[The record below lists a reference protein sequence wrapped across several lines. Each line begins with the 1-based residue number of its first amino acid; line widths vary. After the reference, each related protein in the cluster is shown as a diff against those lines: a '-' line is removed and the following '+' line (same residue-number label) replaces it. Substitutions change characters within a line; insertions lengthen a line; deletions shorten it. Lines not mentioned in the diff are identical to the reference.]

1 MKQEIFRL
9 AAILYADNNYEVS
22 SKTLH
27 RKVIES
33 IFIDNNNEF
42 IGLHSLIDT
51 LKKQY
56 NLDFTEEEIKDVTN
70 DIDNFITSTCK
81 VEELRISLT
90 AKRFETIKGKIV
102 YNNLDYFIEQFHKA
116 NNQYSLKDIKAII
129 YRFLYEIFQ
138 TNISSFSKLVDPS
151 VQIQDLININDHNLN
166 SIEIEIINTFLNWE
180 NDEKNKMIFD
190 ISNLALEYCLITNK
204 KGTNFKLENL
214 KNKCFYLD
222 TNVIFR
228 AIGINGENRKNRTL
242 TFLEKFKEAK
252 ENLYISKFTIE
263 EIKRTLDFYINQ
275 INRFNS
281 AKINSDV
288 FKKFSKSQDFVD
300 YYHSWRRTRVNDSI
314 DLFKAHI
321 FSLIE
326 ELKKKFDIKDDYKE
340 YFDLKDP
347 NVNDLILD
355 KGSQINTFKSDG
367 KSSPYLEASIIDA
380 KNVYLIE
387 ILRNGHYNNIFDCKY
402 YLISA
407 DQLLRKWDYTQNSSI
422 PIVLLP
428 SQWMSILLR
437 YLNRTSDDFK
447 SFVSFLNINNGEK
460 GISNDNLQLILS
472 GISEITSD
480 FTQQSNIVSEMI
492 NIGFK
497 GIVDKSN
504 SDVEII
510 EKSKLFAKSHLELKI
525 EELEKS
531 KERLENKFEKYQ
543 EHTSSAIE
551 TLKQSKDDEKE
562 LKNAE
567 IEKSNQIKKE
577 LIETKAK
584 LDLTNYKR
592 KAYYCIPIAILCVI
606 FFVLL
611 FLFQNYEWNMVAV
624 YTKYA
629 NNLEEGSMQKEYCKW
644 LWLLPTTFLA
654 GAVVV
659 IYKRLFDKE
668 NLIDKL
674 DSYKDKCAKEIDN

>member
-1 MKQEIFRL
+1 MKEDIFRL
-9 AAILYADNNYEVS
+9 AAVLYADNNYEVS
-22 SKTLH
+22 TTTLH
-27 RKVIES
+27 RKIIES
-33 IFIDNNNEF
+33 IFIDNDNDF
-42 IGLHSLIDT
+42 IGLHSLIDK

-56 NLDFTEEEIKDVTN
+56 NLDFTEEEICEITS
-70 DIDNFITSTCK
+70 DIDYFNTSSCKIEEMKIT
-81 VEELRISLT
+81 LT
-90 AKRFETIKGKIV
+90 QKRLDNINSKIV
-102 YNNLDYFIEQFHKA
+102 TNNLDYFIEQFHHA
-116 NNQYSLKDIKAII
+116 NKQYDLKDLKAII
-129 YRFLYEIFQ
+129 HRFLYEIFQ
-138 TNISSFSKLVDPS
+138 TNISSFSKLVEPS
-151 VQIQDLININDHNLN
+151 VQIEDLININDHNLN
-166 SIEIEIINTFLNWE
+166 NLEIEIINTFLNWE

-204 KGTNFKLENL
+204 KSSNFKLENL

-222 TNVIFR
+222 TNIIFR

-242 TFLEKFKEAK
+242 TFLEKFKEAN
-252 ENLYISKFTIE
+252 EVLLISKYTIDE
-263 EIKRTLDFYINQ
+263 VKNTLDFYIGKMSKCNTA
-275 INRFNS
+275 R
-281 AKINSDV
+281 INSDV
-288 FKKFSKSQDFVD
+288 FHKFSKNQDFLD
-300 YYHSWRRTRVNDSI
+300 YYHTWRRKRVNDST
-314 DLFKAHI
+314 DLFKAHV

-326 ELKKKFDIKDDYKE
+326 DLKKNFDIKEDYKEHFDIKDSKVE
-340 YFDLKDP
+340 
-347 NVNDLILD
+347 DLILD
-355 KGSQINTFKSDG
+355 MGSQINSFKSENKLPNLD
-367 KSSPYLEASIIDA
+367 ASIIDA
-380 KNVYLIE
+380 KNIHIIKV
-387 ILRNGHYNNIFDCKY
+387 LRNGNYANIFDCKY
-402 YLISA
+402 YFISA
-407 DQLLRKWDYTQNSSI
+407 DQLLRKWDYTQNNSI

-447 SFVSFLNINNGEK
+447 SFVSFLNISNGEK
-460 GISNDNLQLILS
+460 GISNENLQLILS

-551 TLKQSKDDEKE
+551 ALKQSKDDEKE

-567 IEKSNQIKKE
+567 IEKSDQIKKE

-584 LDLTNYKR
+584 LLLNNYKR
-592 KAYYCIPIAILCVI
+592 KAYYCIPIAILCIV

-611 FLFQNYEWNMVAV
+611 FLFQNYDWNMVAV

-654 GAVVV
+654 GAVVI